1 MANRLM
7 WDRACFTS
15 EGEQAKT
22 IGGGDLAI
30 GRYAYRTYGA
40 PRPRTCRNVCHEEI
54 LMFSGSLSVINSISL
69 ICKMQNCICL
79 ELLLACKID

>member
-1 MANRLM
+1 MGSCLFYIRGRTSKD
-7 WDRACFTS
+7 DR
-15 EGEQAKT
+15 
-22 IGGGDLAI
+22 GGDLAI

-69 ICKMQNCICL
+69 ICKMQNRICL